1 MLTLQRRVNRI
12 QYMVWPRASRCG
24 SRADESSHVGT
35 GLSLFAAILITA
47 CLAWPPRP
55 AGIHRSTTADAT
67 ARDMCAKSERVL
79 YNQGTLSREDVL
91 QNLWPG
97 AKNTIFVLPLFVN
110 QSVQPKCGEAAE
122 NIRRVNDI
130 AVRRYHYQLAV
141 MTRGNSSLKNRIVYS
156 LRRLQ
161 LRIIISRISRGIATD
176 LSRLVFTMSLKST
189 GVFLNAGAWLRM

>member
-1 MLTLQRRVNRI
+1 M
-12 QYMVWPRASRCG
+12 
-24 SRADESSHVGT
+24 
-35 GLSLFAAILITA
+35 AAE
-47 CLAWPPRP
+47 
-55 AGIHRSTTADAT
+55 AGIYGSTTAGAT

-79 YNQGTLSREDVL
+79 YNQGTLSCEDVL

-110 QSVQPKCGEAAE
+110 QSVQSKCGEAAE

-141 MTRGNSSLKNRIVYS
+141 MTRGKSSLKNRTLYSQSS

-176 LSRLVFTMSLKST
+176 FSRLVFTMSLMST
-189 GVFLNAGAWLRM
+189 GVFLNAGAWLRI